1 MNQSPSCPS
10 QHQRERR
17 PRIAMDAVP
26 SRLAAMLP
34 ARPPAALHKP
44 GPARGRFAHSDCL
57 DPSIMKRIL
66 NLLLLAAVLGLG
78 ACSSLPGATN
88 TDPLFV
94 NLISD
99 EPHRATMGIGFGKN
113 QFDRGHPLT
122 VFLNDR
128 AVVIGAKANAGKFP
142 EQQKMLSE
150 LVARGAT
157 VLVCPMCMK
166 HYGVETADLLP
177 GIQVG
182 KPELTGAALFED
194 DTKTMSW

>member
-1 MNQSPSCPS
+1 
-10 QHQRERR
+10 
-17 PRIAMDAVP
+17 
-26 SRLAAMLP
+26 
-34 ARPPAALHKP
+34 
-44 GPARGRFAHSDCL
+44 
-57 DPSIMKRIL
+57 MKRIL
-66 NLLLLAAVLGLG
+66 NLLLLAVVLGLG
-78 ACSSLPGATN
+78 ACSSLPGASN

-113 QFDRGHPLT
+113 QLDRGHPLT

-128 AVVIGAKANAGKFP
+128 AVVLGAKANAAKFP

-166 HYGVETADLLP
+166 HYGVNQSDLLP
-177 GIQVG
+177 GLKVG
-182 KPELTGAALFED
+182 NPELTGGALFQANSR
-194 DTKTMSW
+194 TLTW